1 MRPQGR
7 RGEVLAD
14 LLTDF
19 PQKFAERKQLWLGLE
34 GHSDPRE
41 CALEDYWLHKERV
54 VLKFRGIESISAA
67 ETLTGM
73 LVHIPCEART
83 QLEGGAAYI
92 SDLIGSTVVDV
103 SQNRKIGTIESVQ
116 QDKGASPL
124 LVVRTA
130 GNEYEIPFAEEFI
143 VRFDASQKVLEMRLP
158 EGLLKINAPLSE
170 EEKKQ
175 QRGSG

>member
-19 PQKFAERKQLWLGLE
+19 PQKFAERKQLWLGPE
-34 GHSDPRE
+34 GQSHPRE
-41 CALEDYWLHKERV
+41 CALEDHWLHKERV
-54 VLKFRGIESISAA
+54 VLKFRGVDSITAA
-67 ETLTGM
+67 EALTGM
-73 LVHIPCEART
+73 LVYIPSEART

-92 SDLIGSTVVDV
+92 SDLIGSTVLDV

-124 LVVRTA
+124 LIVRTA

-143 VRFDASQKVLEMRLP
+143 VRFDASQKVLDMRLP
-158 EGLLKINAPLSE
+158 DGLLEINAPLSE